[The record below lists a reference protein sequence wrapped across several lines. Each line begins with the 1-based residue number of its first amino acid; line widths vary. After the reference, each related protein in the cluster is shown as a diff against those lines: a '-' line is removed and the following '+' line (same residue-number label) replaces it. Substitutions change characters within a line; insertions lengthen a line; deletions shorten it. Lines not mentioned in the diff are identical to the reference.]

1 MDRSIRKMSV
11 VAETLWHGAHQV
23 AGDGG
28 FRVADVGQRR
38 QRQDECRDP
47 WCGDQDDPAVAAAL
61 SASRD
66 ASWGQ
71 PPGNAVSAVL
81 FVVAA
86 GQTSRDVAQLA
97 LDRLSSVQAY
107 VAGVVLN
114 KFKPD
119 PKTEYYYAPQDYS
132 VQVSPR

>member
-1 MDRSIRKMSV
+1 MHPRLKGNVIATVLGLPGVKRSADKALGRASDLLESERLKRLV
-11 VAETLWHGAHQV
+11 
-23 AGDGG
+23 GG
-28 FRVADVGQRR
+28 FGEHFDLVILDSPPVLAVAD
-38 QRQDECRDP
+38 
-47 WCGDQDDPAVAAAL
+47 
-61 SASRD
+61 ASIV
-66 ASWGQ
+66 
-71 PPGNAVSAVL
+71 GNAVSAVL

-119 PKTEYYYAPQDYS
+119 PKTEYYYAAQDYS